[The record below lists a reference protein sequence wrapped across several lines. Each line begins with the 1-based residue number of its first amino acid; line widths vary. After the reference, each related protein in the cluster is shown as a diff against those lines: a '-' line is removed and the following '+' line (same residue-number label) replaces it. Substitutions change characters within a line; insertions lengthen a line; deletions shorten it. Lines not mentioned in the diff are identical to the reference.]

1 MHAIVSIPRY
11 KKEKELGRN
20 IGGWVFKTE
29 SVPRLGNSSLS
40 Q

>member
-29 SVPRLGNSSLS
+29 SVPRLGKSSLL